1 MQNTIQKITA
11 KVRCDVLGCKNV
23 AEYFVPS
30 KGLRS
35 KFFLCW
41 TVLTRFDKAAVWLF
55 PSRRKAKFTQTGGA
69 PNSPNQLKIN
79 GGKNDR

>member
-30 KGLRS
+30 KGLRG
-35 KFFLCW
+35 KFFLCSDC
-41 TVLTRFDKAAVWLF
+41 LNKIRQAEKSAV
-55 PSRRKAKFTQTGGA
+55 PKSPQSKIHADRRRAEQSGSTQ
-69 PNSPNQLKIN
+69 N
-79 GGKNDR
+79 

>member
-30 KGLRS
+30 KGFRS
-35 KFFLCW
+35 KFFLCSGCLNNIRQSGS
-41 TVLTRFDKAAVWLF
+41 VAV
-55 PSRRKAKFTQTGGA
+55 PKSPQSKIHADRRRAEQSESTQ
-69 PNSPNQLKIN
+69 N
-79 GGKNDR
+79 